1 MAYGIGLDIGIASV
15 GFATV
20 ALNEQDE
27 PCGIL
32 RMGSRIFDAAEHP
45 KNGASLAAPRREA
58 RSARRRL
65 RRHRHRLERIRNL
78 LVESGLISQDGL
90 GSLFEGRLEDIYAL
104 RTRALDERL
113 TDAELCRVLIHLA
126 QRRGFRSNRKADAA
140 DKETGKLLKAVSE
153 NDRRMEENGYRTVG
167 EMLYKDPL
175 FAEHRR
181 NKGEAYLSTVTRT
194 AVEQEAR
201 LVLSTQREKGNA
213 AITEDFVEKYLD
225 ILLSQRPFDVG
236 PGGNSPYGGNM
247 IEKMIGRCTFEPD
260 ELRAPKASY
269 SFEYFQLLQK
279 VNHIRLLRDGRSE
292 PLSEEQRRAI
302 IDLALA
308 SADVTFA
315 KIRKALSLPDSVRF
329 NDVYYRESAEEAEK
343 KKKLGCMG
351 AYHEMRK
358 ALDKVAKGRISA
370 IPVEQRNAIAY
381 VLTVHKTDERILTEL
396 QNINLERSDI
406 DQLMQMKGFS
416 KFGHLSIKACDRII
430 PYLEQGMTYSDA
442 CTAAGYAF
450 RGHEGGERSLYLP
463 AQTPEMD
470 EITSPVVRRAVS
482 QTIKVVNA
490 LIREQGESPTFVNIE
505 LAREMSKD
513 FAERNDIRREN
524 EKNAK
529 ANEAVMDELR
539 RTFGLVNPSGQ
550 DLVKYKL
557 FLEQGGVCP
566 YTQRPMEP
574 GRLFEAGYAD
584 VDHIVPY
591 SISFDDRYCNKVLTF
606 ASVNRKEK
614 GNRLPLQFLKGERR
628 DAFIVFVKA
637 NVRDYRKQRLLLKE
651 TVTEEDRKG
660 FRDRNLQDT
669 KHMAA
674 FLHSYI
680 NDHLQFAPFQTD
692 RKRHVTAVNGAVTAY
707 LRKRWGIRKVRAE
720 GDLHH
725 ASDALV
731 IACTTP
737 GMIQRLSRYAELRE
751 AEYMQTEDGAV
762 RFDPLT
768 GEVLE
773 KFPYPWPCFRQEWT
787 ARISDDPQAMLR
799 DLKLTDYRGL
809 PLDQVKPIFVSR
821 MPKHKVTGAA
831 HKDTVKSAKVLD
843 EGIVLVKRSLTDLK
857 LKDGEIENY
866 YDPSSD
872 RLLYEALKERLLAFG
887 GDAQKAFAEPFH
899 KPKSNGTPGPLVK
912 KVKLMEKSS
921 LNVAVHEGKAVA
933 DNDSMVRADVFYVEG
948 DGYYFV
954 PIYVADTVK
963 PNLPNKAVVANK
975 PYAEWKEMK
984 ETDFLFS
991 IYPSDLV
998 RVTHRKGIKLTQINK
1013 DSTLKK
1019 DKTVPTELMYYVKS
1033 SISTGSLTLETH
1045 DRTYDIKSLGIKTLE
1060 KLEKYQVDVLGNL
1073 SPAGKEKRQRFQ

>member
-1 MAYGIGLDIGIASV
+1 MNYGIGLDIGITSV

-20 ALNEQDE
+20 ALNDTDE

-32 RMGSRIFDAAEHP
+32 RMGVRIFDAAEHP

-58 RSARRRL
+58 RSTRRRL
-65 RRHRHRLERIRNL
+65 RRHRHRMERIREL

-90 GSLFEGRLEDIYAL
+90 ASLFDGRLEDIYAL

-113 TDAELCRVLIHLA
+113 TDEELCRVLIHIA
-126 QRRGFRSNRKADAA
+126 QRRGFRSNRKVDAT
-140 DKETGKLLKAVSE
+140 DKEAGKLLKAVSE
-153 NDRRMEENGYRTVG
+153 NDRRMEANGYRTVG

-175 FAEHRR
+175 FEEHRR
-181 NKGEAYLSTVTRT
+181 NKGEAYLSTVTRA
-194 AVEQEAR
+194 AVEKEAR
-201 LVLSTQREKGNA
+201 LILSTQQSMGNL
-213 AITEDFVEKYLD
+213 AITDKFSEKYLD

-247 IEKMIGRCTFEPD
+247 IEKMVGHCTFEPD

-279 VNHIRLLRDGRSE
+279 INHIRLLQDGRSD
-292 PLSEEQRRAI
+292 PLTMEQRRI
-302 IDLALA
+302 IIELAHA
-308 SADVTFA
+308 SADVTYA
-315 KIRKALSLPDSVRF
+315 KIRKALSLADNVRF
-329 NDVYYRESAEEAEK
+329 NDVFYRENGEEAEK
-343 KKKLGCMG
+343 KKKLGCMS

-358 ALDKVAKGRISA
+358 VLDKIDKGRINI
-370 IPVEQRNAIAY
+370 IPNEKRNAIAY
-381 VLTVHKTDERILTEL
+381 VMTVQKTDEKIISDL
-396 QNINLERSDI
+396 QDIGLNPLDI
-406 DQLMQMKGFS
+406 DQLVQMKGFS
-416 KFGHLSIKACDRII
+416 KFGHLSIKACDKII

-450 RGHEGGERSLYLP
+450 RGHEGGERNRLLP
-463 AQTPEMD
+463 AQAPEM
-470 EITSPVVRRAVS
+470 EQITSPVVRRAVS
-482 QTIKVVNA
+482 QTIKVINA
-490 LIREQGESPTFVNIE
+490 LIREQGESPTFVNVE

-513 FAERNDIRREN
+513 FAERNEIQRES

-529 ANEAVMDELR
+529 ANEAAMEELR
-539 RTFGLVNPSGQ
+539 RTFGLTNPSGQ
-550 DLVKYKL
+550 DLIKYKL

-566 YTQRPMEP
+566 YTQKPISP
-574 GRLFEAGYAD
+574 DHLFEAGYVD

-591 SISFDDRYCNKVLTF
+591 SISFDDRFCNKVLTF
-606 ASVNRKEK
+606 SSVNRKEK

-628 DAFIVFVKA
+628 DAFIVYVKA

-651 TVTEEDRKG
+651 TITEEDRKS
-660 FRDRNLQDT
+660 FRERNLQDT

-674 FLHSYI
+674 FLYNYI
-680 NDHLQFAPFQTD
+680 NDYLQFSPFHTN
-692 RKRHVTAVNGAVTAY
+692 RKRHVTAVNGAVTSY
-707 LRKRWGIRKVRAE
+707 LRKRWGIRKVRAD

-737 GMIQRLSRYAELRE
+737 GMIQKLSRYTELRE
-751 AEYMQTEDGAV
+751 AEYLQTEDGAI
-762 RFDPLT
+762 RFDPTT

-787 ARISDDPQAMLR
+787 ARISDDPQTMLR

-809 PLDQVKPIFVSR
+809 PLDQVKPVFVSR

-831 HKDTVKSAKVLD
+831 HKDTIKSAKALD
-843 EGIVLVKRSLTDLK
+843 EGVVLVKRSLTDLK
-857 LKDGEIENY
+857 MKDGEIENY

-899 KPKSNGTPGPLVK
+899 KPKSDGIPGPLVK

-948 DGYYFV
+948 DGYYFI

-975 PYAEWKEMK
+975 PYTEWKEMK
-984 ETDFLFS
+984 EADFLFS
-991 IYPSDLV
+991 LYPSDLV
-998 RVTHRKGIKLTQINK
+998 HVTHRKGIKLTLINK

-1019 DKTVPTELMYYVKS
+1019 EKIVRSEFLYYVKS
-1033 SISTGSLTLETH
+1033 GISSGSMTLETQ

-1073 SPAGKEKRQRFQ
+1073 SPVSKEKRQRFQ